1 MSIFDKKTQRAWAK
15 AINRI
20 EVDGKNRL
28 NNSSVTSQKRKAKTK
43 NQKLSK
49 GANMPLFWRNKA

>member
-20 EVDGKNRL
+20 EVDGKKQAEQL
-28 NNSSVTSQKRKAKTK
+28 KRDLAEKKSKDKKSKT
-43 NQKLSK
+43 N
-49 GANMPLFWRNKA
+49 

>member
-20 EVDGKNRL
+20 DVADKKKAEQV
-28 NNSSVTSQKRKAKTK
+28 KRDLAEKKSKDKKSKTK
-43 NQKLSK
+43 
-49 GANMPLFWRNKA
+49 